1 MSGRTD
7 KMVAP
12 ALLAPGCDADSFP
25 PPAMALRE
33 PNGLLAIGGDLS
45 PERLLLAYR
54 NGIFPWY
61 SDEQPILWWSPQPR
75 FVIYPERLKISR
87 SLSKT
92 LRKRRFRVTT
102 NEAFEPV
109 VAACAQPRLHQEGT
123 WITEEMQTA
132 YHKLHQL
139 GHAMSIECWL
149 EDTLAG
155 GLYGVRMG
163 RVFFGESMF
172 TRRTDASKVALVFLS
187 RMGFALIDCQLP
199 NPHLSSLGAVPL
211 ERSEFMDLVA
221 RLCDKPLARQPESA
235 SDSRP

>member
-12 ALLAPGCDADSFP
+12 ALLAPGCDSDSFP
-25 PPAMALRE
+25 PPALALRE

-45 PERLLLAYR
+45 PERLLFAYR

-92 LRKRRFRVTT
+92 LRKHVFRVTT
-102 NEAFEPV
+102 NQAFEHV
-109 VAACAQPRLHQEGT
+109 VAACAQPRMRQEST

-132 YHKLHQL
+132 YHKLQQL

-149 EDTLAG
+149 EDRLAG

-163 RVFFGESMF
+163 QVFFGESMF
-172 TRRTDASKVALVFLS
+172 TRISDASKVALVYLS

-199 NPHLSSLGAVPL
+199 NPHLSSLGALPL
-211 ERSEFMDLVA
+211 ERSEFMDLLT
-221 RLCDKPLARQPESA
+221 RLCDEPLTERPASENGARA
-235 SDSRP
+235 